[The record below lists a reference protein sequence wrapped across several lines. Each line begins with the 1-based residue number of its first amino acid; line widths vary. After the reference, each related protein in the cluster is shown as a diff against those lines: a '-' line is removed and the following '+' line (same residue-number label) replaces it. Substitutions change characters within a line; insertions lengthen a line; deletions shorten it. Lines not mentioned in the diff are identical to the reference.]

1 MTTLSKNQAYYEKA
15 VKKYKKYFKEMRKWV

>member
-15 VKKYKKYFKEMRKWV
+15 VKKYKKYFKEMRK

>member
-15 VKKYKKYFKEMRKWV
+15 VKKYRKYFKEMRK

>member
-15 VKKYKKYFKEMRKWV
+15 VKKYKKYFKEMKK